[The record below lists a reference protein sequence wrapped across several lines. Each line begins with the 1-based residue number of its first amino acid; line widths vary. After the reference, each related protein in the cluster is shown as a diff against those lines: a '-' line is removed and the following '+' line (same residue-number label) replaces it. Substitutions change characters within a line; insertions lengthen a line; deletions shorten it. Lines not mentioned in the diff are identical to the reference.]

1 MPLLGTLCSL
11 PPTDLAHSE
20 LLCNDPSGAQAVF
33 SRAVNVCFFF
43 KRLQVPLAWA
53 LSQEEK
59 PTSQTPGRKDT
70 TIHLPKW
77 RPLGDLE
84 HCFHLSSSRQFALAS
99 VFPPGLG
106 RYPRCS
112 AEGLEPALERAD
124 FSLATGSP
132 GEWLSLSTLTP
143 FLLLLALLGPDTE
156 HKGAP
161 ESHPKG

>member
-1 MPLLGTLCSL
+1 M
-11 PPTDLAHSE
+11 
-20 LLCNDPSGAQAVF
+20 
-33 SRAVNVCFFF
+33 
-43 KRLQVPLAWA
+43 PLAWA

-59 PTSQTPGRKDT
+59 PASQTPGRKDT

-77 RPLGDLE
+77 RPLGDLG
-84 HCFHLSSSRQFALAS
+84 HCFHLSNSRQFALAS

-112 AEGLEPALERAD
+112 AEGPEPALERAD

-161 ESHPKG
+161 ESHPKGQDLEQLIFVPIFQNLRLPSHLGAKVFMLGPLHLKARVPAGGSLHP